1 MGPQGSVFEGKSL
14 DEAVRKGLDALGLSR
29 AEVVITM
36 LEEGSNGFFGL
47 GARPYRVRVAARPGG
62 AISEPVERSPRRE
75 RGRRDEGRGR
85 GGRDDRRGRGGR
97 SEGRGEARGER
108 RDRGGEGRRHE
119 ARRDEPRGERRPEGR
134 GEPRG
139 EARVEP
145 RAERGGERRD
155 GRRDEPRDVVG
166 REGAGR
172 EAGAREGGRRDE
184 PRRDEPRR
192 ERRDRGR
199 DGRRERMPAEPVAE
213 EREVMRPAE
222 APMPIAAEA
231 RERGDRER
239 GDDDDAAGD
248 RRRRRRG
255 RRGGRRRRGEG
266 LEAPALGAP
275 AGAAVAE
282 FEGAVAETY
291 ERPAEPARERVESVA
306 VATAEATPGLGAEQ
320 LAMEGR
326 RWTEKFLQAMGFEPQ
341 VSAKAEGDRVEVTV
355 QVGEGERLL
364 TGDKGEVR
372 QALQH
377 LLNRM
382 VNSGEGSRYHLQL
395 EINDFWR
402 QRETELETLA
412 RDMAGRAVE
421 AQDEVVSEYL
431 NAQERRII
439 HVTLRDDARVKT
451 YAIGTGM
458 IKRIAVAPAHLDKG
472 ERDSE

>member
-1 MGPQGSVFEGKSL
+1 M
-14 DEAVRKGLDALGLSR
+14 
-29 AEVVITM
+29 
-36 LEEGSNGFFGL
+36 
-47 GARPYRVRVAARPGG
+47 
-62 AISEPVERSPRRE
+62 
-75 RGRRDEGRGR
+75 
-85 GGRDDRRGRGGR
+85 
-97 SEGRGEARGER
+97 
-108 RDRGGEGRRHE
+108 
-119 ARRDEPRGERRPEGR
+119 
-134 GEPRG
+134 
-139 EARVEP
+139 
-145 RAERGGERRD
+145 
-155 GRRDEPRDVVG
+155 
-166 REGAGR
+166 
-172 EAGAREGGRRDE
+172 
-184 PRRDEPRR
+184 
-192 ERRDRGR
+192 
-199 DGRRERMPAEPVAE
+199 
-213 EREVMRPAE
+213 
-222 APMPIAAEA
+222 
-231 RERGDRER
+231 
-239 GDDDDAAGD
+239 
-248 RRRRRRG
+248 
-255 RRGGRRRRGEG
+255 
-266 LEAPALGAP
+266 GAP

-291 ERPAEPARERVESVA
+291 ERPAEPVRERVERVA
-306 VATAEATPGLGAEQ
+306 VATTEPSPGLDAEQ

-421 AQDEVVSEYL
+421 TQDEVVSEYL

-439 HVTLRDDARVKT
+439 HVTLRDDSRVKT